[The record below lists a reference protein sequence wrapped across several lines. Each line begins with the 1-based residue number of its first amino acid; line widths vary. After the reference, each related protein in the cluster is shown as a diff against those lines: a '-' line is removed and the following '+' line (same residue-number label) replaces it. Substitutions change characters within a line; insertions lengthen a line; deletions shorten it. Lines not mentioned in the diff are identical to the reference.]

1 MAPITKH
8 YEYLVIGGGS
18 GGLASARRAAGRYG
32 VSAAI
37 IEGSGRLG
45 GTCVNVGCVPK
56 KIMWAASDTA
66 KRVGEAKYYGLDVGK
81 VPKFDWFNFVEK
93 REAYI
98 RRLNGIYEQNLQKDK
113 VDYISGWARFAG
125 AKGEKMVEVSL
136 LSGETAYYTADHI
149 LIAVGGYAEV
159 PQDIPGAQYGTTSD
173 GFFKLTEQPKRVAIV
188 GAGYI
193 GVELAGVF
201 NGLGTET
208 HFFIRGDTVLRQ
220 FDPMVQEAITNTYI
234 KHGVKLHKQAKAFE
248 KVAKLPSGALKIT
261 YEDID
266 GKSEIEV
273 DALIWA
279 IGRGP
284 NSAGLRLDIPGVEI
298 DKKEQIVV
306 DAYQNTNVPGVY
318 SVGDDIGWLELTP
331 VAIAAGRRL
340 SDRLF
345 GGPQFKNSKLDYDN
359 VPTVVFS
366 HPEVG
371 TIGLTEPEARKKY
384 GKENIKVYNSK
395 FVGMYYAVFDDQE
408 KKESTIYKLIV
419 AGPEEKV
426 VGMHIVGDAS
436 AEILQ
441 GFGVAIKM
449 GATKKDFDN
458 CVAIHPTSAE
468 ELVTLV

>member
-8 YEYLVIGGGS
+8 YDYLVIGGGS

-32 VSAAI
+32 IKAAI

-56 KIMWAASDTA
+56 KIMWQAADLRKRLDDA
-66 KRVGEAKYYGLDVGK
+66 KNYGLDIGEP
-81 VPKFDWFNFVEK
+81 PKIDWFNFVEK

-98 RRLNGIYEQNLQKDK
+98 RRLNGIYERNLVKDN
-113 VDYISGWARFAG
+113 VDYISGWARFSG
-125 AKGEKMVEVSL
+125 DKGEKKVEVSL

-149 LIAVGGYAEV
+149 LIAAGGYATI
-159 PQDIPGAQYGTTSD
+159 PDSIPGANYGTTSD
-173 GFFKLTEQPKRVAIV
+173 GFFALKTQPKRVAVV

-201 NGLGTET
+201 NGLGSET
-208 HFFIRGDTVLRQ
+208 HFFIRGETVLRH
-220 FDPMVQEAITNTYI
+220 FDPIVQDTITNTYI
-234 KHGVKLHKQAKAFE
+234 KHGVKLHKKSKPFE
-248 KVAKLPSGALKIT
+248 KVVKLPSGALQIT
-261 YEDID
+261 VEDEN
-266 GKSEIEV
+266 GKQEIEV
-273 DALIWA
+273 DSLIWA

-284 NSAGLRLDIPGVEI
+284 NTAGLKLDIPGIKTNGVGQVES
-298 DKKEQIVV
+298 DEF
-306 DAYQNTNVPGVY
+306 QNTNIPGVY
-318 SVGDDIGWLELTP
+318 ALGDVIGWVELTP

-345 GGPQFKNSKLDYDN
+345 GGPQFKDRKLDYTN
-359 VPTVVFS
+359 IPTVVFS

-371 TIGLTEPEARKKY
+371 TIGLTEPEARKQY
-384 GKENIKVYNSK
+384 GDYKIKVYNSK
-395 FVGMYYAVFDDQE
+395 FIGMYYSVFDKQE
-408 KKESTIYKLIV
+408 EKEQTIYKLIV
-419 AGPEEKV
+419 AGEEEKV
-426 VGMHIVGDAS
+426 VGMHIIGDAS

-449 GATKKDFDN
+449 GATKADFDN

>member
-1 MAPITKH
+1 MPPITKH
-8 YEYLVIGGGS
+8 YNYLVIGGGS

-56 KIMWAASDTA
+56 KVMWAAADTA
-66 KRVGEAKYYGLDVGK
+66 KRLEDASNYGFNIGDK
-81 VPKFDWFNFVEK
+81 PKFDWTPFVEK
-93 REAYI
+93 RNAYI
-98 RRLNGIYEQNLQKDK
+98 TRLNGIYERNLIKDK

-125 AKGEKMVEVSL
+125 DKGEKIVEVSL
-136 LSGETAYYTADHI
+136 LSGGTEYYTADHI
-149 LIAVGGYAEV
+149 LLSVGGYASIPTE
-159 PQDIPGAQYGTTSD
+159 IPGAHYGTTSD
-173 GFFKLTEQPKRVAIV
+173 GFFKLEKQPKRVALV

-201 NGLGTET
+201 NALGTET
-208 HFFIRGDTVLRQ
+208 HFFIRGETVLRH
-220 FDPMVQEAITNTYI
+220 FDPMIQEYLTQIYI
-234 KHGVKLHKQAKAFE
+234 KHGVHLHKKSKSFE
-248 KVAKLPSGALKIT
+248 KVVKLPSGALQIT
-261 YEDID
+261 YEDEN

-273 DALIWA
+273 DTLIWA
-279 IGRGP
+279 VGRGP
-284 NSAGLRLDIPGVEI
+284 NTAGLKLDIPGIKTDSKDYV
-298 DKKEQIVV
+298 VV
-306 DAYQNTNVPGVY
+306 DEFQNTSIPGIY

-345 GGPQFKNSKLDYDN
+345 GGPQFKDRKLDYSN
-359 VPTVVFS
+359 VPTAVFS

-371 TIGLTEPEARKKY
+371 TVGLTEPEAREKF
-384 GKENIKVYNSK
+384 GTENVKIYLSK
-395 FVGMYYAVFDDQE
+395 FIGMYYAVFDKQE
-408 KKESTIYKLIV
+408 DKESTVYKLIV

-426 VGMHIVGDAS
+426 VGLHIVGDAS

-449 GATKKDFDN
+449 GATKDDFDS